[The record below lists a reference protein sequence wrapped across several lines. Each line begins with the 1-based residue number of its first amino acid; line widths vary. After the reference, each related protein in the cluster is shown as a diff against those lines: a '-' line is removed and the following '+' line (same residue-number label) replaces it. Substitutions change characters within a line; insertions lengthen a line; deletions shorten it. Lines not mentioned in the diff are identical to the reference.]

1 VGDHRQVATV
11 VPGAAG
17 VPVVATRYQGVIH
30 DFVMLNALRS
40 THAAQA
46 AIDQAITTLRSAFG
60 SA

>member
-1 VGDHRQVATV
+1 M